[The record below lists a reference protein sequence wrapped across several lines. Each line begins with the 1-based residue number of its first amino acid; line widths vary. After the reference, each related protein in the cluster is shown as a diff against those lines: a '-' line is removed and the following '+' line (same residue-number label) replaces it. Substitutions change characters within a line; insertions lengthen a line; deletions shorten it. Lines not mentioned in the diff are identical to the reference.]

1 MKKILLMIV
10 TICSLS
16 FASLTHD
23 YYTNDD
29 VTVLKEFDI
38 DETFLKDPVF
48 HKMVGG
54 IATYNKDRFIARL
67 NNAYLFIPILKKMI
81 QDAGIPPA
89 FLYLAMAESNFSL
102 RAYSRKKAVGLWQ
115 FMPYTGRKFGL
126 RIDQYV
132 DERRDLIKSTEA
144 AIKYLKYLH
153 KRFGKWYLAALAYNC
168 GEGRLNKGIKRAK
181 GDTLSKLLKYKR
193 GYRRQNL
200 PKETRNYIRKILSLA
215 LMANRADF
223 LLLGDSSHLLSRGA
237 TSSVVKV
244 SVRGGV
250 HLRDISRELNMPY
263 NELKSF
269 NRHLKH
275 DLTPAYLGS
284 YDIYIPYSRLAFFK
298 ANAHKLKNVKSELL
312 AYKVQRGDSLF
323 SIGRKFG
330 VPYRLIKSYNK
341 LRSNVLSIKQTLI
354 IPIKNNS
361 MFDVKRKKNF
371 VYRVKRGDSL
381 GKISRRFSVSVQ
393 RLKQVNKLR
402 SSLIKVGD
410 KIVISN

>member
-1 MKKILLMIV
+1 MKKILLLVVMLS
-10 TICSLS
+10 TIS
-16 FASLTHD
+16 FGSLTHN
-23 YYTNDD
+23 YYSNEDID
-29 VTVLKEFDI
+29 VLQEFDI

-54 IATYNKDRFIARL
+54 IETYNKDRFIARL

-81 QDAGIPPA
+81 KDEGIPPA

-102 RAYSRKKAVGLWQ
+102 RAYSKKRAVGLWQ
-115 FMPYTGRKFGL
+115 FMPFTGRKFGL

-153 KRFGKWYLAALAYNC
+153 KKFGKWYLAALAYNC
-168 GEGRLNKGIKRAK
+168 GEGRLLKGIKRAK

-223 LLLGDSSHLLSRGA
+223 LLLDESSHLLSRGA

-263 NELKSF
+263 QELKSF

-298 ANAHKLKNVKSELL
+298 AHSHKLKNVKSELL
-312 AYKVQRGDSLF
+312 VYKVRRGDSLF
-323 SIGRKFG
+323 SLGRKFG
-330 VPYRLIKSYNK
+330 IPYKLIKSYNK
-341 LRSNVLSIKQTLI
+341 LKSNVLSIKQTLI
-354 IPIKNNS
+354 IPIKHNN
-361 MFDVKRKKNF
+361 MFKVRKGKF
-371 VYRVKRGDSL
+371 VYKVRTGDTL
-381 GKISRRFSVSVQ
+381 GKISRKFSVSVQ
-393 RLKQVNKLR
+393 RLRQVNKIR
-402 SSLIKVGD
+402 GNMIRVGD

>member
-1 MKKILLMIV
+1 MI
-10 TICSLS
+10 
-16 FASLTHD
+16 
-23 YYTNDD
+23 
-29 VTVLKEFDI
+29 KE
-38 DETFLKDPVF
+38 
-48 HKMVGG
+48 
-54 IATYNKDRFIARL
+54 
-67 NNAYLFIPILKKMI
+67 
-81 QDAGIPPA
+81 AGIPPA

-102 RAYSRKKAVGLWQ
+102 RAYSKKRAVGLWQ
-115 FMPYTGRKFGL
+115 FMPFTGRKFGL

-153 KRFGKWYLAALAYNC
+153 NKFGKWYLAALAYNC

-181 GDTLSKLLKYKR
+181 GDSLSKLLRYKR

-200 PKETRNYIRKILSLA
+200 PRETRNYIRKILSLA

-223 LLLGDSSHLLSRGA
+223 LLLDGSSHLLSRGA

-244 SVRGGV
+244 SVKGGV

-275 DLTPAYLGS
+275 DLTPAYLHS

-298 ANAHKLKNVKSELL
+298 ANSHKLENVKSELL
-312 AYKVQRGDSLF
+312 VYKVQRGDSLF
-323 SIGRKFG
+323 SLGKKFG
-330 VPYRLIKSYNK
+330 LPYKLIKSYNK

-354 IPIKNNS
+354 IPIKHNK
-361 MFDVKRKKNF
+361 MFSVRKGKF
-371 VYRVKRGDSL
+371 VYKVRMGDTL

-393 RLKQVNKLR
+393 RLREVNNI
-402 SSLIKVGD
+402 SGNMIKVGD
-410 KIVISN
+410 RIVVSN